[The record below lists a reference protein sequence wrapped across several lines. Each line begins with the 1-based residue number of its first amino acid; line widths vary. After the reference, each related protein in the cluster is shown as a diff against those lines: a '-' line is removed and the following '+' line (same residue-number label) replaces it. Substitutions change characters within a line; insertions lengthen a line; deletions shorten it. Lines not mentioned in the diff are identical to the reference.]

1 MTSPYIIKQVTI
13 LLYRGYLQSSDGSW
27 HRKEDILNYEK
38 HKPLLTPKQRFM
50 RDKYLDKAFFSHDLI
65 NWYSTAEALITSIN
79 NKCKK

>member
-13 LLYRGYLQSSDGSW
+13 LLNRNYLQSSDGSW
-27 HRKEDILNYEK
+27 HHRDDIVHYEK
-38 HKPLLTPKQRFM
+38 HKPLLTPKM
-50 RDKYLDKAFFSHDLI
+50 RYMREKYLDKALFTSDFI